1 MRAWSELMDELAHR
15 RDQGYEEKIGSADA
29 GESTGGGPTGR
40 LTHHLVDDPEGRVFI
55 RQFVDRIST
64 HPSASWISARN
75 AFGVAA

>member
-29 GESTGGGPTGR
+29 GESTGGGPTGL
-40 LTHHLVDDPEGRVFI
+40 LTRHPVHDPGGRAFV